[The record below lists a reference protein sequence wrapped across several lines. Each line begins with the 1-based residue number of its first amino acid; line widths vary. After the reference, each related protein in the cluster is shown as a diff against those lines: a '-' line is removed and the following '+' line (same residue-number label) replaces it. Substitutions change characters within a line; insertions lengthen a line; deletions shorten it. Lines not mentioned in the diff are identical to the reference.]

1 MGKRQYSQ
9 PGFTSSVRNGRQ
21 RLKKLQDAIFSRE
34 IYATGNMQN
43 KDLINLRHP
52 VGNNASK

>member
-9 PGFTSSVRNGRQ
+9 PGFTSGVRISRQ

-34 IYATGNMQN
+34 IYASGKQ
-43 KDLINLRHP
+43 
-52 VGNNASK
+52 AE